1 MEVFNTPSKIIVT
14 CNRRLSPY
22 LQGEIRRLGFDIK
35 RGFATG
41 VELMATVNDC
51 IRLNLNLHCASQVL
65 YSLDAFSASNPN
77 ELYDRLLT
85 FPWENLIAFNGYVS
99 VTSNVNNPTIST
111 PLFANLKVKDAIADR
126 IKSKKGLRPDSGPDL
141 HKTVVH
147 LYWQDNQAEIFL
159 DTSGETL
166 AKHGYRKHPGKAPM
180 LEALAA
186 GVVYATAWDGQSTF
200 VNPMCGSGTLAIEAA
215 LIATNRKP
223 GLFRMNYAFMHILG
237 YDEQVFFAER
247 RKLKEQVNKK
257 TQAKIIATD
266 LSQEAVDIARMNA
279 KTAGVD
285 PLIDFHVCDFAD
297 TPLPD
302 GPGAVVFNPEY
313 GERLGIHTKLEATY
327 ARIGDFLKQQCA
339 GKRGYVFTGNPDL
352 AKKIGLHTS
361 RRIEFYNG
369 KLDCRLLEYEIYA
382 GSRRTKNENP
392 SDANLH

>member
-1 MEVFNTPSKIIVT
+1 MEVFNTPRKIIIT
-14 CNRRLSPY
+14 CNRKLSPY
-22 LQGEIRRLGFDIK
+22 LQAEVRRLDFDIK

-41 VELMATVNDC
+41 VELFATLNDC
-51 IRLNLNLHCASQVL
+51 IRLNLNLHCASQIL
-65 YSLDAFSASNPN
+65 YSLAAFPARNPA
-77 ELYDRLLT
+77 ELYEALSAIA
-85 FPWENLIAFNGYVS
+85 WEELIAFDGYVS
-99 VTSNVNNPTIST
+99 VTSNVNNPTITT

-126 IKSKKGLRPDSGPDL
+126 IKAKKGLRPDSGPDQ

-186 GVVYATAWDGQSTF
+186 GVVYATGWDGQSAF

-247 RKLKEQVNKK
+247 RRLKEQVNKK
-257 TQAKIIATD
+257 TTTVIIASD
-266 LSQEAVDIARMNA
+266 LSKDAVDIARANA

-285 PLIDFHVCDFAD
+285 QLIDFHVGDFAD

-302 GPGAVVFNPEY
+302 GAGVVVFNPEY
-313 GERLGIHTKLEATY
+313 GERMGTHTKLEATY
-327 ARIGDFLKQQCA
+327 SRIGDFLKQQCG

-361 RRIEFYNG
+361 RRVEFYNG
-369 KLDCRLLEYEIYA
+369 KLDCRLLEYEIYE
-382 GSRRTKNENP
+382 GSRRPRSENT
-392 SDANLH
+392 D

>member
-1 MEVFNTPSKIIVT
+1 MEVFNTPSKIIIT
-14 CNRRLSPY
+14 CNRKLSPY
-22 LQGEIRRLGFDIK
+22 LQAEVRQLGFDIK

-41 VELMATVNDC
+41 LELFTTLNDC

-65 YSLDAFSASNPN
+65 YSLATFPARNPD
-77 ELYDRLLT
+77 ELYKALSRIA
-85 FPWENLIAFNGYVS
+85 WEELIAFDGYVS
-99 VTSNVNNPTIST
+99 VTSNVNNPTITT

-126 IKSKKGLRPDSGPDL
+126 IKAKKGLRPDSGPDQ
-141 HKTVVH
+141 HKAVVH
-147 LYWQDNQAEIFL
+147 LYWQDNEAEIFL

-186 GVVYATAWDGQSTF
+186 GVVYATGWDGQSAL

-237 YDEQVFFAER
+237 YDEQVFFSER
-247 RKLKEQVNKK
+247 RRLKDQVNKK
-257 TQAKIIATD
+257 PTATIVASD
-266 LSQEAVDIARMNA
+266 LSREAVDIARANA

-285 PLIDFHVCDFAD
+285 QLIDFHVCDFAD

-302 GPGAVVFNPEY
+302 GSGVVVFNPEY
-313 GERLGIHTKLEATY
+313 GERMGIHTKLEATY
-327 ARIGDFLKQQCA
+327 SRIGDFLKQRCR

-352 AKKIGLHTS
+352 AKKIGLHSS
-361 RRIEFYNG
+361 RRVEFYNG
-369 KLDCRLLEYEIYA
+369 KLDCRLLEYEIYE
-382 GSRRTKNENP
+382 GSRKPRNEDTN
-392 SDANLH
+392 

>member
-1 MEVFNTPSKIIVT
+1 MEVFNTPGKIIIT
-14 CNRRLSPY
+14 CNRKLSPY
-22 LQGEIRRLGFDIK
+22 LQAEVRQLGFDIK

-41 VELMATVNDC
+41 VELFATVNDC

-65 YSLDAFSASNPN
+65 YSLAAFPARNPD
-77 ELYDRLLT
+77 ELYNALSAIA
-85 FPWENLIAFNGYVS
+85 WEELIAFDGYVS
-99 VTSNVNNPTIST
+99 VTSNVNNATITT

-126 IKSKKGLRPDSGPDL
+126 IKAKKGLRPDSGPDQ

-147 LYWQDNQAEIFL
+147 LYWQDNQAEIYL

-166 AKHGYRKHPGKAPM
+166 AKHSYRKHPGKAPM

-186 GVVYATAWDGQSTF
+186 SVVYATGWDGQSAF

-247 RKLKEQVNKK
+247 RRLKDQVNKK
-257 TQAKIIATD
+257 STAVIIASD
-266 LSQEAVDIARMNA
+266 LSSEAVNIAQANA

-285 PLIDFHVCDFAD
+285 QLIDFHVCDFAE

-302 GPGAVVFNPEY
+302 GKGVVVFNPEY
-313 GERLGIHTKLEATY
+313 GERMGTHTKLEATY
-327 ARIGDFLKQQCA
+327 SRIGDFLKQRCG

-361 RRIEFYNG
+361 RRVEFYNG
-369 KLDCRLLEYEIYA
+369 KLDCRLLEYEIYE
-382 GSRRTKNENP
+382 GSRRPRKENT
-392 SDANLH
+392 D

>member
-1 MEVFNTPSKIIVT
+1 MEVFNTPSKIIIT

-22 LQGEIRRLGFDIK
+22 LQAEVKQLGFDIK

-41 VELMATVNDC
+41 VELLATVNDC

-65 YSLDAFSASNPN
+65 YSLAAFPARNPD
-77 ELYDRLLT
+77 ELYKALST
-85 FPWENLIAFNGYVS
+85 IAWEELIAFDGYVS
-99 VTSNVNNPTIST
+99 VTSNVNNPTITT

-126 IKSKKGLRPDSGPDL
+126 IKARKGLRPDSGPDQ

-186 GVVYATAWDGQSTF
+186 GVVYATGWDGQSAF

-247 RKLKEQVNKK
+247 RRLKDQVNKK
-257 TQAKIIATD
+257 TTATIVASD
-266 LSQEAVDIARMNA
+266 ISADAVDIARANA

-285 PLIDFHVCDFAD
+285 QLIDFHVCDFAD

-302 GPGAVVFNPEY
+302 GAGVAVFNPEY
-313 GERLGIHTKLEATY
+313 GERMGVHTKLEATY
-327 ARIGDFLKQQCA
+327 ARVGDFLKQRCG

-361 RRIEFYNG
+361 RRVEFYNG
-369 KLDCRLLEYEIYA
+369 KLDCRLLEYEIYE
-382 GSRRTKNENP
+382 GSRKPRRERTE
-392 SDANLH
+392 

>member
-1 MEVFNTPSKIIVT
+1 MEVFNTPRKVIIT

-22 LQGEIRRLGFDIK
+22 LQAEVRQLGFDIK

-41 VELMATVNDC
+41 AELFATVNDC

-65 YSLDAFSASNPN
+65 YSLAAFPARNPDD
-77 ELYDRLLT
+77 LYKALSSIA
-85 FPWENLIAFNGYVS
+85 WEELIAFDGYVS
-99 VTSNVNNPTIST
+99 VTSNVNNPTITT

-126 IKSKKGLRPDSGPDL
+126 IKAKKGLRPDSGPDQ

-147 LYWQDNQAEIFL
+147 LYWQDDEAEIFL

-166 AKHGYRKHPGKAPM
+166 AKHSYRKHPGKAPM

-186 GVVYATAWDGQSTF
+186 GVIYATAWEGQSAF

-247 RKLKEQVNKK
+247 RRLKDQVNKK
-257 TQAKIIATD
+257 PTATIIASD
-266 LSQEAVDIARMNA
+266 LSREAVDIARANA

-285 PLIDFHVCDFAD
+285 QLIDFHVCDFAE

-302 GPGAVVFNPEY
+302 GPGVVVFNPEY
-313 GERLGIHTKLEATY
+313 GERMGVHTKLEATY
-327 ARIGDFLKQQCA
+327 SRIGDFLKQRCG

-361 RRIEFYNG
+361 RRVEFYNG
-369 KLDCRLLEYEIYA
+369 KLDCRLLEYEIYE
-382 GSRRTKNENP
+382 GTRRPREEHT
-392 SDANLH
+392 D